1 MTHSILCII
10 DMQPYFD
17 ASNEPWL
24 LNNVLAEIKKAKKN
38 NDYII
43 VLEYDGCGETHPDII
58 KACDGYNRYYHEV
71 KSSQSGAPNI
81 IFIMRENNI
90 QADHFIIVGVE
101 TESCILETV
110 EGIVRKIPKSKVTV
124 VADAINS
131 QYIGDYDHSDVMNY
145 LFDKYSQVQFKK
157 QMEEA
162 RI

>member
-43 VLEYDGCGETHPDII
+43 VLEYDGCGETHPDIVQ
-58 KACDGYNRYYHEV
+58 ACDGYSRYYHEV
-71 KSSQSGAPNI
+71 KSSQSGALNI
-81 IFIMRENNI
+81 LSIMQQNGI
-90 QADHFIIVGVE
+90 TADHFIIVGVE

-110 EGIVRKIPKSKVTV
+110 EGIVQGVPNSKVTV
-124 VADAINS
+124 IEDAINS
-131 QYIGDYDHSDVMNY
+131 QFAGDCDHSGAMGY
-145 LFDKYSQVQFKK
+145 LFEKYSQVELAKT
-157 QMEEA
+157 A
-162 RI
+162 S

>member
-1 MTHSILCII
+1 
-10 DMQPYFD
+10 MQPYFD
-17 ASNEPWL
+17 SANEPWL
-24 LNNVLAEIKKAKKN
+24 LNNVLAEIKKARN
-38 NDYII
+38 NSDYII
-43 VLEYDGCGETHPDII
+43 VLEYIDCGETHPDIV
-58 KACDGYNRYYHEV
+58 KSCEGYSRYYHEV

-81 IFIMRENNI
+81 LCIMRENNI

-110 EGIVRKIPKSKVTV
+110 EGIVHKIPKSKVTV

-131 QYIGDYDHSDVMNY
+131 QYIGDYDNSDVMNY

-157 QMEEA
+157 QLEEA